1 MPLAIGLPER
11 RRKNRVRIEVHSLDD
26 AHRLVEVIGARDPA
40 NSPVVRAWHT
50 AKNSTWLLLLVV
62 AFLLFYL
69 VSNIKEV
76 FALVC
81 RKSVLGDG

>member
-11 RRKNRVRIEVHSLDD
+11 RRRNRARIEIHSRED

-40 NSPVVRAWHT
+40 NSPMVRAWHT

-69 VSNIKEV
+69 VSVIKEV
-76 FALVC
+76 FSLI
-81 RKSVLGDG
+81 